1 MLPAGRPSCSKWTLS
16 TFLGREC
23 HKPSLARASSALG
36 EWLWPVQDSAV
47 QAAPDFEYISG
58 TLDIGLRSAVF
69 GQSRVRCNSVLCRLC
84 SIPGPYCNG
93 LPCRSTFR
101 SPGRLQ
107 HSTSCIPLA
116 FALELMAAFCDVVPA
131 ILPGLALGPGLSQGF
146 PAELKGSV
154 PSFRPC
160 GHRSR
165 VACGVWSPGA
175 SFRAPKPYIA
185 LHS

>member
-93 LPCRSTFR
+93 LPCRSFR
-101 SPGRLQ
+101 SPGARLQ

-116 FALELMAAFCDVVPA
+116 FAFWLMALAFCDVVPA
-131 ILPGLALGPGLSQGF
+131 ILPGLALGPV
-146 PAELKGSV
+146 PAEALKGSV
-154 PSFRPC
+154 
-160 GHRSR
+160 RSPLSVTAATGPVWR
-165 VACGVWSPGA
+165 VTVWSPGA
-175 SFRAPKPYIA
+175 SFRAPKP
-185 LHS
+185 